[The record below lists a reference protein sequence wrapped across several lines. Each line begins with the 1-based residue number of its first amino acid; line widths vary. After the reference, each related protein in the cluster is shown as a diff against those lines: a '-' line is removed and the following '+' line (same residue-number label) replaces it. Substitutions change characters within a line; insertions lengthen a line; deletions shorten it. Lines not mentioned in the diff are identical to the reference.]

1 MADTSYAQRLA
12 DALGVPVTKASW
24 SHEHKLRAKALA
36 KHLDVSTQVAPQPG
50 AQPAASGRL
59 FRLCPPGI
67 QGKRGKFVTAT
78 EL

>member
-36 KHLDVSTQVAPQPG
+36 KHLDVSTQAIEKSDV
-50 AQPAASGRL
+50 
-59 FRLCPPGI
+59 RLCRAHP
-67 QGKRGKFVTAT
+67 
-78 EL
+78 